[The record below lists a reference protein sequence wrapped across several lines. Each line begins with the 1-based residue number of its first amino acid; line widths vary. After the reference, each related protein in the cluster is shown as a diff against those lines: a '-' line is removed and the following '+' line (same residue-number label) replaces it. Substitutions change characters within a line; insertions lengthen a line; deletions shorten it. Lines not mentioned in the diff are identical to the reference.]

1 MTMIQN
7 SIKLNKQKKNIFL
20 TSLFICISSSSYAVG
35 FDRCNHNFYAKTP
48 PITVNSLLTKANYDL
63 CFTGFAVKYS
73 GLSKTGLW
81 SASILTPDSLKAAS
95 QIKRTNNFHEEERIP
110 LVHRSLL
117 TDYRGSNF
125 DRGHLSPS
133 ADRKSIK
140 DQYDSFSLANMIPQS
155 SHVNQ
160 EEWRLAEEAVRA
172 YVKSHNQSVYV
183 ITGSLFLGNKLRKIG
198 NNVIVPSH
206 TYKVVLFPQ
215 LNVAGAYVAVNDESG
230 RIDYVSINQLQQ
242 YSGINFFPTVAKSDL
257 FNYRFVLPLNSRE
270 AVAMKSFRTAAT
282 NQSSIFTKLPL
293 YGAANKAP
301 REKEARTQVKQNRLD
316 AANLA
321 AESAISNA
329 GMISEWAKRVL
340 SK

>member
-1 MTMIQN
+1 MDQY
-7 SIKLNKQKKNIFL
+7 SFKQAKFKRIVL
-20 TSLFICISSSSYAVG
+20 ISSLFACVSSFAYADG
-35 FDRCNHNFYAKTP
+35 FERCTQNFYAKTP
-48 PITVNSLLTKANYDL
+48 PLTINSLLTESSYDL
-63 CFTGFAVKYS
+63 CYTGFAVKYS

-95 QIKRTNNFHEEERIP
+95 QIKRTNSFHEESRIP
-110 LVHRSLL
+110 IEHRSLL
-117 TDYRGSNF
+117 SDYRGSNF

-133 ADRKSIK
+133 ADRKSVK
-140 DQYDSFSLANMIPQS
+140 DQYDSFSLVNMIPQS
-155 SHVNQ
+155 PHVNQ

-172 YVKSHNQSVYV
+172 YVKRHNQPVYV

-198 NNVIVPSH
+198 NNVLVPSH
-206 TYKVVLFPQ
+206 TYKVVLFPK

-230 RIDYVSINQLQQ
+230 RIDYVSVNQLQQ
-242 YSGINFFPTVAKSDL
+242 YSGINYFPTASKSEL

-270 AVAMKSFRTAAT
+270 AVSMKSFRTAAS
-282 NQSSIFTKLPL
+282 NESSIFQKLPL
-293 YGAANKAP
+293 YGASNKAP
-301 REKEARTQVKQNRLD
+301 KQTQERSQVKQNRLD

-329 GMISEWAKRVL
+329 GMVSEWAKRIL